1 MMYIFIINLK
11 RKESMEV
18 QLFYLIAL
26 HLSLLRQLAVM
37 FMPFLQLIHIQV

>member
-18 QLFYLIAL
+18 QFFYLVAL
-26 HLSLLRQLAVM
+26 HLSLLSQLAVM
-37 FMPFLQLIHIQV
+37 FVPFLQLVHIQV

>member
-1 MMYIFIINLK
+1 MMYIFIIRLK

-18 QLFYLIAL
+18 QLFYLVAL
-26 HLSLLRQLAVM
+26 NLSLQGQIAIV